1 MNEPYLEFIMT
12 SLKAKQDWVP
22 HGVKI
27 RDTKLKHD
35 LDLSRIE
42 FKIHLVSDTLGIY
55 KNFEYQFNEYSLQ
68 KLATQILAG
77 LNQINLE

>member
-12 SLKAKQDWVP
+12 SVKAKQDWVP

-27 RDTKLKHD
+27 RDNKLNRD
-35 LDLSRIE
+35 LDFSRIE
-42 FKIHLVSDTLGIY
+42 FKIHLVSDTLGII

>member
-1 MNEPYLEFIMT
+1 MT
-12 SLKAKQDWVP
+12 SVKAKQDWVP
-22 HGVKI
+22 YGDKI
-27 RDTKLKHD
+27 RYAKLDHF
-35 LDLSRIE
+35 LDFSRIE
-42 FKIHLVSDTLGIY
+42 FKIFLVSDSLGVF